1 MARQRTVFFNDMVA
15 HVWANRSQQEGR
27 NRQGNFYFVGD
38 SIFSYGS
45 HYEIAR
51 HVERKGRRAILF
63 NNAGSTITTERN
75 KRLVR
80 RAIPAGVP
88 VFHVDSFD
96 ATPRDILKSYR
107 ARFAD
112 LALTYS
118 RARTN
123 RPWYLKSM
131 ARLVAEANECAA
143 FYGLRGRL
151 AMPDNLET
159 MVADCKVIA
168 AREAEKQR
176 KIDAKRKRD
185 AEAYARKREQERQ
198 SDIAAWLAGGDSL
211 PRWGTETP
219 LLRIKGENVETSWG
233 ADFPVDHARRAFR
246 LIQACRDS
254 GKPYTRNGH
263 SIHLGLFTI
272 DAIDERGNVR
282 AGCHTVEWSEVERIA
297 RELNI
302 LE

>member
-1 MARQRTVFFNDMVA
+1 MVA
-15 HVWANRSQQEGR
+15 HVWANRSLREGR
-27 NRQGNFYFVGD
+27 NTSRTFYFAGD

-63 NNAGSTITTERN
+63 NNAGGTVTTERH
-75 KRLVR
+75 KRVVR
-80 RAIPAGVP
+80 RAIPAGIP
-88 VFHVDSFD
+88 VFHVDRFD

-131 ARLVAEANECAA
+131 ARLVAEANDFAA

-151 AMPDNLET
+151 AMPDNLEA
-159 MVADCKVIA
+159 MVEECKAIA
-168 AREAEKQR
+168 ARDAKKQR
-176 KIDAKRKRD
+176 KINARRKRE
-185 AEAYARKREQERQ
+185 AEAYAKQREQERQ
-198 SDIAAWLAGGDSL
+198 LAIESWLSGGDSL
-211 PRWGTETP
+211 PHWVRTETP
-219 LLRIKGENVETSWG
+219 LLRINGDNVETSWG
-233 ADFPVDHARRAFR
+233 ADFPVNHARRAFR

-272 DAIDERGNVR
+272 DAIDERGTVC

-297 RELNI
+297 RELGI

>member
-1 MARQRTVFFNDMVA
+1 MVA

-27 NRQGNFYFVGD
+27 NTQGNFYFAGD

-51 HVERKGRRAILF
+51 HAERKGKRAILF
-63 NNAGSTITTERN
+63 NNNGSTITTERH

-80 RAIPAGVP
+80 RAIPASIP
-88 VFHVDSFD
+88 VFYVDSFD
-96 ATPRDILKSYR
+96 ATARDILKSYR
-107 ARFAD
+107 KRFAD
-112 LALTYS
+112 LALIYS
-118 RARTN
+118 RARAN
-123 RPWYLKSM
+123 RPRILECM
-131 ARLVAEANECAA
+131 NTLVSEANECAE

-159 MVADCKVIA
+159 MVADCKAIA

-176 KIDAKRKRD
+176 KIDTKRKREE
-185 AEAYARKREQERQ
+185 EAYFKKREKERQ
-198 SDIAAWLAGGDSL
+198 ELIASWLSGGESL
-211 PRWGTETP
+211 PYWVKTETP

-246 LIQACRDS
+246 LIQACHDS

-263 SIHLGLFTI
+263 STHLGLFTI

-282 AGCHTVEWSEVERIA
+282 AGCHTVEWPEIERIA
-297 RELNI
+297 RELGV
-302 LE
+302 LESVQ